1 MHYKLLKVEYKLMEF
16 RGVGLLQLWCCGCG
30 VALGC
35 RVPACCYSLTLLL
48 SACSYALTL
57 ALVLRSYTTYT
68 TTREALNRYYELEK
82 LGMGG
87 GGEADMKAGIEAH
100 RDRRMH
106 LDAPIYDAAMQ
117 PHLNAP
123 IHAHIPAE
131 QDACY
136 GSEDGSWI
144 GASENRCIEAPAPPP
159 PPPCAGQTLSQSSQ
173 QLESGSNAS
182 SHPLHFFQVIVITC
196 IFSMRHV

>member
-1 MHYKLLKVEYKLMEF
+1 MEF
-16 RGVGLLQLWCCGCG
+16 RRVGLLRLWCCGCG
-30 VALGC
+30 VAAEVLLSAAGC
-35 RVPACCYSLTLLL
+35 RLAVTLLL
-48 SACSYALTL
+48 SYSRPALTPL
-57 ALVLRSYTTYT
+57 LLVLRSYTTYT

-82 LGMGG
+82 SGM
-87 GGEADMKAGIEAH
+87 EADMKAGIEAH

-106 LDAPIYDAAMQ
+106 LDAPMHDAAMQ

-136 GSEDGSWI
+136 GSEDRSWI
-144 GASENRCIEAPAPPP
+144 GASENRSIEATAPPP
-159 PPPCAGQTLSQSSQ
+159 LPPCAGQSSQ